1 VGASV
6 DLTKVISVWIEL
18 QDNVNRLMDSSKSL
32 SVEGL
37 QANSG
42 IRQV

>member
-32 SVEGL
+32 SFEGL